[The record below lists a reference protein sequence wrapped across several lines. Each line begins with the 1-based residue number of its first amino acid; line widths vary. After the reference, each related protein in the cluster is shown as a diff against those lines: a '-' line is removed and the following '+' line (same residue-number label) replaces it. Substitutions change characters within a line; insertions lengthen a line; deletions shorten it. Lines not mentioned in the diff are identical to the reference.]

1 MIGIFAIFLIGYW
14 VAYGKRTFEGPVSFI
29 VTFCTHTANTL
40 AQQLDIIL
48 GERPELCEATDE
60 LAREEK
66 QVESR
71 KE

>member
-1 MIGIFAIFLIGYW
+1 M
-14 VAYGKRTFEGPVSFI
+14 EP
-29 VTFCTHTANTL
+29 

-60 LAREEK
+60 LAMEEK
-66 QVESR
+66 QVESP